1 MLLDFTWL
9 LRYLEKEGDTMGF
22 FDLDKF
28 LPLKKEDRPE
38 GVITLGGVE
47 SYEDFAQKE
56 VAKYHQHGSV
66 SSLISVIGKGGKTA
80 QSMLSAAENFG
91 SETFAVESY
100 MVPEGT
106 VSENFGQT
114 FKPPVEPDFM
124 MRQELSA
131 LKTAFPN
138 RPLELPTKKLIG
150 SSSLLSLSPFGV

>member
-1 MLLDFTWL
+1 MS
-9 LRYLEKEGDTMGF
+9 F

-47 SYEDFAQKE
+47 SYEEFAQKE
-56 VAKYHQHGSV
+56 AAKYHQHGSV

-80 QSMLSAAENFG
+80 QSMLSAAETFG

-131 LKTAFPN
+131 LKQAFPN
-138 RPLELPTKKLIG
+138 HPVDISQKRLIS
-150 SSSLLSLSPFGV
+150 SSSLISLSPFGV

>member
-1 MLLDFTWL
+1 MS
-9 LRYLEKEGDTMGF
+9 F

-47 SYEDFAQKE
+47 TYEEFAQKE
-56 VAKYHQHGSV
+56 AAKYHQHGSV

-80 QSMLSAAENFG
+80 QSMFSAAETFR
-91 SETFAVESY
+91 SESFAVESY

-138 RPLELPTKKLIG
+138 HSVDIPTKRLIS
-150 SSSLLSLSPFGV
+150 SSSLISLSPFGV